1 MRNNKRFIVA
11 MACMMAM
18 VLTACGGGNDN
29 TANDI
34 QQVEPNFF
42 TENAEQGDSDIEK
55 QNATE
60 AQGTRIPSDGQQ
72 GAQEQV
78 VPDSDEKLEEKL
90 AAYREARENAKPTSL
105 GNGVTMG
112 GSVSEEEYGISYDA
126 SILST
131 FDSREMAEAYGT
143 AISYVEDTLGI
154 FPETRD
160 TVYHCVDP
168 RIWAIYEAED
178 KGVANG
184 YEPENIYVCE
194 YCDNGTWQYLILVRD
209 GKGSAWEVIHH
220 GSSYMEEEG

>member
-1 MRNNKRFIVA
+1 M
-11 MACMMAM
+11 
-18 VLTACGGGNDN
+18 
-29 TANDI
+29 
-34 QQVEPNFF
+34 
-42 TENAEQGDSDIEK
+42 
-55 QNATE
+55 
-60 AQGTRIPSDGQQ
+60 
-72 GAQEQV
+72 
-78 VPDSDEKLEEKL
+78 EEKL

-154 FPETRD
+154 SPETRD

-178 KGVANG
+178 KGVHICLIKTG
-184 YEPENIYVCE
+184 IKVLYKILNIRFVHNPFQIFC
-194 YCDNGTWQYLILVRD
+194 
-209 GKGSAWEVIHH
+209 
-220 GSSYMEEEG
+220 